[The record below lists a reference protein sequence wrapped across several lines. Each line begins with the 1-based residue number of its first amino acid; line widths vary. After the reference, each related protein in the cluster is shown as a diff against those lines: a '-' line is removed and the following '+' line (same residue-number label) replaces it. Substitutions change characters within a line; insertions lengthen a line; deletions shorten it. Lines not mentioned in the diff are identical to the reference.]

1 MPELRTTILTVDD
14 NEALRYSLVRTLR
27 DAGYEV
33 VEAKTGGEALEL
45 VSRLPDLV
53 TLDVNLPDIDGFK
66 VCQNI
71 KNNPATKHIP
81 VLHVSSTF
89 VEPEYRAQGLKGGAD
104 GYLAEPIDRAELLA
118 TVAAL
123 LRLKQAE
130 RDARRHA
137 ELAEIAHKEIREL
150 NAGLELRVKERT
162 VELERKGA
170 EIQELNGRL
179 MQLQDEERR
188 RLARELHDSTGQML
202 AALNINLDLMKDLT
216 AGADAKVTKIV
227 RDSGSLTEEL
237 TRQIRTM
244 SYLLHPP
251 LLDEAGLESAL
262 RWYVE
267 GFSQRSNI
275 AVEIRIPEDLGRLAS
290 EIEIALFR
298 VVQESLTNVH
308 RHSGSRVASVY
319 IARDHD
325 KVALEVRDEGKSTD
339 AERKAFTPGVG
350 ILGMRERVRLLG
362 GKLEIHSD
370 GNGTLLR
377 AIVPL
382 TEAKVGYTRAVS

>member
-1 MPELRTTILTVDD
+1 MPETATTILTVDD

-27 DAGYEV
+27 DAGYTV
-33 VEAKTGGEALEL
+33 VEAKTGSEALEL

-66 VCQNI
+66 VCQRI
-71 KNNPATKHIP
+71 KSNPATNHIP

-118 TVAAL
+118 TVGAL

-137 ELAEIAHKEIREL
+137 ELAEIAHREVREL
-150 NAGLELRVKERT
+150 NAGLEMRVQERT
-162 VELERKGA
+162 AELQHKTD

-179 MQLQDEERR
+179 VQLQDAERR

-202 AALNINLDLMKDLT
+202 AALNINLTLMKEM
-216 AGADAKVTKIV
+216 AAQSENPKMAKIV
-227 RDSGSLTEEL
+227 QDSGALTEEL

-262 RWYVE
+262 RWYVD
-267 GFSQRSNI
+267 GFAQRSNI
-275 AVEIRIPEDLGRLAS
+275 AVDLVVYDDVGRLSS

-308 RHSGSRVASVY
+308 RHSGSRVAKVR
-319 IARDHD
+319 IARDSEQ
-325 KVALEVRDEGKSTD
+325 VTLEVRDEGKS
-339 AERKAFTPGVG
+339 EQQGKKVFNPGVG
-350 ILGMRERVRLLG
+350 ILGMRERVRQLG
-362 GKLEIHSD
+362 GSLELYFD
-370 GNGTLLR
+370 QGGTIVR
-377 AIVPL
+377 AFVPV
-382 TEAKVGYTRAVS
+382 TEDCN

>member
-1 MPELRTTILTVDD
+1 MSETRTTILTVDD

-33 VEAKTGGEALEL
+33 MEAKTGGEALEMASL
-45 VSRLPDLV
+45 LPDLI

-66 VCQNI
+66 VCQTL
-71 KNNPATKHIP
+71 KNNPATNHIP

-118 TVAAL
+118 TVGAL

-137 ELAEIAHKEIREL
+137 ELTEIAHKEIREL

-162 VELERKGA
+162 TELEHKSE
-170 EIQELNGRL
+170 EIQQLNGRL

-202 AALNINLDLMKDLT
+202 AALNINLTLLKDMT
-216 AGADAKVTKIV
+216 AGSEPKMTKIV
-227 RDSGSLTEEL
+227 QESGSLTEEL

-262 RWYVE
+262 RWYVD

-275 AVEIRIPEDLGRLAS
+275 AVDIKASDNLGRLPS
-290 EIEIALFR
+290 DLEIALFR

-308 RHSGSRVASVY
+308 RHSGSRVAGVH
-319 IARDHD
+319 IGRDNHQ
-325 KVALEVRDEGKSTD
+325 VVLEVRDEGKTEGDGKKTFS
-339 AERKAFTPGVG
+339 PGVG
-350 ILGMRERVRLLG
+350 ILGMRERVRQLG
-362 GKLEIHSD
+362 GRLEIHSD
-370 GNGTLLR
+370 QAGTLIR
-377 AIVPL
+377 ALVPL
-382 TEAKVGYTRAVS
+382 PGDVQANIA

>member
-1 MPELRTTILTVDD
+1 MSETRTTILIVDD

-27 DAGYEV
+27 DAGYDV
-33 VEAKTGGEALEL
+33 LEAKTGAEAIEL
-45 VSRLPDLV
+45 ASKLPDLI

-66 VCQNI
+66 VCRTLKSDPLTN
-71 KNNPATKHIP
+71 HIP

-118 TVAAL
+118 TVGAL

-130 RDARRHA
+130 REARRHS
-137 ELAEIAHKEIREL
+137 ELTEIAHKEIREL
-150 NAGLELRVKERT
+150 NAGLEQRVKERT
-162 VELERKGA
+162 IELERKNA

-179 MQLQDEERR
+179 MQLQDDERR

-202 AALNINLDLMKDLT
+202 AALNINLNLLKTLT
-216 AGADAKVTKIV
+216 A
-227 RDSGSLTEEL
+227 DSGERITKLAQDSSALTEEL
-237 TRQIRTM
+237 TRQLRTM

-267 GFSQRSNI
+267 GFSQRSTI
-275 AVEIRIPEDLGRLAS
+275 AVELKISENFDRLPG
-290 EIEIALFR
+290 EVELALFR

-308 RHSGSRVASVY
+308 RHSGSRAANVH

-325 KVALEVRDEGKSTD
+325 KIAVEVRDQGRSAQPVK
-339 AERKAFTPGVG
+339 KAFAPGVG
-350 ILGMRERVRLLG
+350 ILGMRERLRLLG

-370 GNGTLLR
+370 SGGTLIR
-377 AIVPL
+377 ALVPL
-382 TEAKVGYTRAVS
+382 NEKAKVNLLAS

>member
-1 MPELRTTILTVDD
+1 MSQTRTTILTVDD
-14 NEALRYSLVRTLR
+14 NEALRYSLVRTLL
-27 DAGYEV
+27 DAGYHV
-33 VEAKTGGEALEL
+33 LEAKTGKEALAL
-45 VSRLPDLV
+45 VTTMPDLV

-66 VCQNI
+66 VCQTI
-71 KNNPATKHIP
+71 KSDPSTSHIP

-118 TVAAL
+118 TVGAL

-137 ELAEIAHKEIREL
+137 ELTEIAHKEIREL

-162 VELERKGA
+162 TELERKSE

-179 MQLQDEERR
+179 LQLQDEERR

-202 AALNINLDLMKDLT
+202 AALNINLTLMKDLAT
-216 AGADAKVTKIV
+216 GGDAKMTKIV
-227 RDSGSLTEEL
+227 RDSGALTEEL

-275 AVEIRIPEDLGRLAS
+275 AVDIRASENLGRLPS
-290 EIEIALFR
+290 DVEIALFR

-308 RHSGSRVASVY
+308 RHSGSRVASVH
-319 IARDHD
+319 IARDAER
-325 KVALEVRDEGKSTD
+325 VALEVRDEGKAMQKGKKT
-339 AERKAFTPGVG
+339 FTPGVG
-350 ILGMRERVRLLG
+350 ILGMRERVRQLG

-370 GNGTLLR
+370 EAGTLIR
-377 AIVPL
+377 ALVPV
-382 TEAKVGYTRAVS
+382 TQDVQTDIAS

>member
-1 MPELRTTILTVDD
+1 MPETATTILTVDD

-27 DAGYEV
+27 DAGYTV
-33 VEAKTGGEALEL
+33 LEAKTGSEALEL
-45 VSRLPDLV
+45 VSQLPDLV

-66 VCQNI
+66 VCQRI
-71 KNNPATKHIP
+71 KSNPATNHIP

-118 TVAAL
+118 TVGAL

-130 RDARRHA
+130 REARRHA
-137 ELAEIAHKEIREL
+137 ELAEIAHQEVREL
-150 NAGLELRVKERT
+150 NADLEMRVQERT
-162 VELERKGA
+162 AELQHKSE

-179 MQLQDEERR
+179 VQLQDAERR

-202 AALNINLDLMKDLT
+202 AALNINLTLMKEMAAQLEN
-216 AGADAKVTKIV
+216 AKIGKMVE
-227 RDSGSLTEEL
+227 DSGALTEEL

-262 RWYVE
+262 RWYID
-267 GFSQRSNI
+267 GFVQRSNI
-275 AVEIRIPEDLGRLAS
+275 AVDLVVYEDVGRLSS
-290 EIEIALFR
+290 EVEIALFR

-308 RHSGSRVASVY
+308 RHSGSRVASVR
-319 IARDHD
+319 IARDSEQ
-325 KVALEVRDEGKSTD
+325 VTLEVRDEGKS
-339 AERKAFTPGVG
+339 EQQGKKIFNPGVG
-350 ILGMRERVRLLG
+350 ILGMRERVRQLG
-362 GKLEIHSD
+362 GSLELYSD
-370 GNGTLLR
+370 ESGTIVR
-377 AIVPL
+377 AFVPL
-382 TEAKVGYTRAVS
+382 TDDCN

>member
-1 MPELRTTILTVDD
+1 MPETATTILTVDD

-27 DAGYEV
+27 DAGYTV
-33 VEAKTGGEALEL
+33 VEAKTGSEALEL

-66 VCQNI
+66 VCQRI
-71 KNNPATKHIP
+71 KSNPATNHIP

-118 TVAAL
+118 TVGAL

-130 RDARRHA
+130 RDARQHA
-137 ELAEIAHKEIREL
+137 ELAEIAHQEVREL
-150 NAGLELRVKERT
+150 NAGLEMRVQERT
-162 VELERKGA
+162 AELQHKTD

-179 MQLQDEERR
+179 VQLQDAERR

-202 AALNINLDLMKDLT
+202 AALNINLTLMKEM
-216 AGADAKVTKIV
+216 AAQSENPKMAKIV
-227 RDSGSLTEEL
+227 QDSGALTEEL

-262 RWYVE
+262 RWYVD
-267 GFSQRSNI
+267 GFAQRSNI
-275 AVEIRIPEDLGRLAS
+275 AVDLVVYDDVGRLSS

-308 RHSGSRVASVY
+308 RHSGSRVAKVR
-319 IARDHD
+319 IARDSEQ
-325 KVALEVRDEGKSTD
+325 VTLEVRDEGKS
-339 AERKAFTPGVG
+339 EQQGKKVFNPGVG
-350 ILGMRERVRLLG
+350 ILGMRERVRQLG
-362 GKLEIHSD
+362 GSLELYFD
-370 GNGTLLR
+370 QGGTIVR
-377 AIVPL
+377 AFVPV
-382 TEAKVGYTRAVS
+382 TEDCN

>member
-1 MPELRTTILTVDD
+1 MADNTSTTILTVDD

-27 DAGYEV
+27 DAGYHV
-33 VEAKTGGEALEL
+33 LEAKTGAEALEL
-45 VSRLPDLV
+45 AAKLPDLI

-66 VCQNI
+66 VCQSI
-71 KNNPATKHIP
+71 KSNPATNHIP

-118 TVAAL
+118 TVGAL

-137 ELAEIAHKEIREL
+137 ELTEIAHKEIREL

-162 VELERKGA
+162 TELERKSE

-179 MQLQDEERR
+179 LQLQDEERR

-202 AALNINLDLMKDLT
+202 AALNINLTLMKDLS
-216 AGADAKVTKIV
+216 ADSDGKMTKIV
-227 RDSGSLTEEL
+227 KESGALTEEL

-275 AVEIRIPEDLGRLAS
+275 AVEVNVSENVGRLPS
-290 EIEIALFR
+290 DIEIALFR

-308 RHSGSRVASVY
+308 RHSGSRVASVN
-319 IARDHD
+319 IARDAER
-325 KVALEVRDEGKSTD
+325 VALEIRDEGKATQ
-339 AERKAFTPGVG
+339 AGKKAFAPGVG
-350 ILGMRERVRLLG
+350 ILGMRERVRQLG
-362 GKLEIHSD
+362 GKLEIYSD
-370 GNGTLLR
+370 EAGTLIR
-377 AIVPL
+377 ALVPL
-382 TEAKVGYTRAVS
+382 AEDVKADIAS

>member
-1 MPELRTTILTVDD
+1 MSETRTTILTVDD
-14 NEALRYSLVRTLR
+14 NEALRYSLVRTLT
-27 DAGYEV
+27 DAGYTV
-33 VEAKTGGEALEL
+33 LEAKTGAEALEMA
-45 VSRLPDLV
+45 SKLPDLI

-66 VCQNI
+66 VCQRI
-71 KNNPATKHIP
+71 KSNPATNHIP

-118 TVAAL
+118 TVGAL

-130 RDARRHA
+130 REARRHA
-137 ELAEIAHKEIREL
+137 DLAEIAHQEVREL

-162 VELERKGA
+162 IELERKSE

-179 MQLQDEERR
+179 LQLQDEERR

-202 AALNINLDLMKDLT
+202 AALNINLTLMKDLT
-216 AGADAKVTKIV
+216 AGGDAKMTKIV
-227 RDSGSLTEEL
+227 QESGALTEEL

-262 RWYVE
+262 GWYIE

-275 AVEIRIPEDLGRLAS
+275 AVEIRASQNLGRLPS
-290 EIEIALFR
+290 DIEIALFR

-308 RHSGSRVASVY
+308 RHSGSRVANVH
-319 IARDHD
+319 IARDAER
-325 KVALEVRDEGKSTD
+325 VVLEIRDEGKM
-339 AERKAFTPGVG
+339 AQAGKKAFSPGVG
-350 ILGMRERVRLLG
+350 ILGMRERVRQLG
-362 GKLEIHSD
+362 GKLEIYSD
-370 GNGTLLR
+370 EAGTLIR
-377 AIVPL
+377 ALVPL
-382 TEAKVGYTRAVS
+382 TEDEADIAS

>member
-1 MPELRTTILTVDD
+1 MSEIRTRILTVDD

-33 VEAKTGGEALEL
+33 LEAKTGSEALEL
-45 VSRLPDLV
+45 VNKMPDLV

-66 VCQNI
+66 VCQSI
-71 KNNPATKHIP
+71 KSNPATNHIP

-118 TVAAL
+118 TVGAL

-137 ELAEIAHKEIREL
+137 ELAEIAHQEVREL
-150 NAGLELRVKERT
+150 NAGLEVRVKERT
-162 VELERKGA
+162 AELQRKN
-170 EIQELNGRL
+170 EQIQELNGRL
-179 MQLQDEERR
+179 MQLQDAERR

-202 AALNINLDLMKDLT
+202 AALNINLTLMKDLT
-216 AGADAKVTKIV
+216 S
-227 RDSGSLTEEL
+227 DSGPTMTKLVTESGTLTEEL

-251 LLDEAGLESAL
+251 LLDEAGLGSAL
-262 RWYVE
+262 RWYVD
-267 GFSQRSNI
+267 GFAMRSNI
-275 AVEIRIPEDLGRLAS
+275 TVDLVVYDDVGRLAGDV
-290 EIEIALFR
+290 EIALFR

-308 RHSGSRVASVY
+308 RHSGSRIANVR
-319 IARDHD
+319 IARDSER
-325 KVALEVRDEGKSTD
+325 VTLQVRDEGKSH
-339 AERKAFTPGVG
+339 KSGKKSFTPGVG
-350 ILGMRERVRLLG
+350 ILGMRERIRQLG
-362 GKLEIHSD
+362 GSLEVYMD
-370 GNGTLLR
+370 EAGTLVR
-377 AIVPL
+377 ASVPL
-382 TEAKVGYTRAVS
+382 LNEKSA

>member
-1 MPELRTTILTVDD
+1 MSETRTTILTVDD

-33 VEAKTGGEALEL
+33 LEAKSGNEALEL
-45 VSRLPDLV
+45 ASTLPDLI

-66 VCQNI
+66 VCQTL
-71 KNNPATKHIP
+71 KSNPATNHIP

-118 TVAAL
+118 TVGAL

-137 ELAEIAHKEIREL
+137 ELVEIAHQEIRAL
-150 NAGLELRVKERT
+150 NIGLELRVKERT
-162 VELERKGA
+162 TELERKNE
-170 EIQELNGRL
+170 EIQQLNGRL

-202 AALNINLDLMKDLT
+202 AALNINLTLLKSMT
-216 AGADAKVTKIV
+216 ANSDPKMAEIVHASGAV
-227 RDSGSLTEEL
+227 TEEL

-251 LLDEAGLESAL
+251 LLDEVGLESAL

-275 AVEIRIPEDLGRLAS
+275 AVNIQASDNFGRLPS
-290 EIEIALFR
+290 DLEIALFR

-308 RHSGSRVASVY
+308 KHSGSRVATVH
-319 IARDHD
+319 IARDTTQ
-325 KVALEVRDEGKSTD
+325 VVLEVRDGGQTMHVGKKSF
-339 AERKAFTPGVG
+339 APGVG
-350 ILGMRERVRLLG
+350 ILGMRERLRQLG
-362 GKLEIHSD
+362 GRLEIHSD
-370 GNGTLLR
+370 EVGTLIR
-377 AIVPL
+377 ALVPL
-382 TEAKVGYTRAVS
+382 SENLQANIA

>member
-1 MPELRTTILTVDD
+1 MADNTSTTILTVDD

-27 DAGYEV
+27 DAGYHV
-33 VEAKTGGEALEL
+33 LEAKTGAEALEL
-45 VSRLPDLV
+45 AAKLPDLI

-66 VCQNI
+66 VCQSI
-71 KNNPATKHIP
+71 KSNPATNHIP

-118 TVAAL
+118 TVGAL

-137 ELAEIAHKEIREL
+137 ELTEIAHKEIREL

-162 VELERKGA
+162 TELERKSE

-179 MQLQDEERR
+179 LQLQDEERR

-202 AALNINLDLMKDLT
+202 AALNINLTLMKDLS
-216 AGADAKVTKIV
+216 ADSDGKMTKIV
-227 RDSGSLTEEL
+227 KESGALTEEL

-275 AVEIRIPEDLGRLAS
+275 AVEVNVSDNVGRLPS
-290 EIEIALFR
+290 EVEIALFR

-308 RHSGSRVASVY
+308 RHSGSRVASVN
-319 IARDHD
+319 IARDAER
-325 KVALEVRDEGKSTD
+325 VALEIRDEGKATQ
-339 AERKAFTPGVG
+339 AGKKAFAPGVG
-350 ILGMRERVRLLG
+350 ILGMRERVRQLG
-362 GKLEIHSD
+362 GKLEIYSD
-370 GNGTLLR
+370 EAGTLIR
-377 AIVPL
+377 ALVPL
-382 TEAKVGYTRAVS
+382 AEDVKADIAS

>member
-1 MPELRTTILTVDD
+1 MSETRTTILTVDD

-33 VEAKTGGEALEL
+33 LEAKTGSEALEL
-45 VSRLPDLV
+45 VSQMPDLV

-66 VCQNI
+66 VCQSI
-71 KNNPATKHIP
+71 KSNPATNHIP

-118 TVAAL
+118 TVGAL

-130 RDARRHA
+130 RDARKHA

-150 NAGLELRVKERT
+150 NTGLERRVKERT
-162 VELERKGA
+162 TELEQKSD
-170 EIQELNGRL
+170 EIQQLNGRL
-179 MQLQDEERR
+179 LQLQDEERR

-202 AALNINLDLMKDLT
+202 AALNINLTLMKDLA
-216 AGADAKVTKIV
+216 AGSDGKMTKIV
-227 RDSGSLTEEL
+227 KDSGALTEEL

-275 AVEIRIPEDLGRLAS
+275 AVDVRASDNLGRLPGD
-290 EIEIALFR
+290 IEIALFR

-308 RHSGSRVASVY
+308 RHSGSHNASVH
-319 IARDHD
+319 IARDAER
-325 KVALEVRDEGKSTD
+325 VVLEVRDEGK
-339 AERKAFTPGVG
+339 AAQPGKKAFRAGVG
-350 ILGMRERVRLLG
+350 ILGMRERVRQLG

-370 GNGTLLR
+370 EAGTMIR
-377 AIVPL
+377 ALVPM
-382 TEAKVGYTRAVS
+382 TEDVETDIAS

>member
-1 MPELRTTILTVDD
+1 MSETRTTILTVDD

-33 VEAKTGGEALEL
+33 LEAKTGSEALEL
-45 VSRLPDLV
+45 VSQMPDLV

-66 VCQNI
+66 VCQSI
-71 KNNPATKHIP
+71 KSNPATNHIP

-118 TVAAL
+118 TVGAL

-130 RDARRHA
+130 RDARKHA

-150 NAGLELRVKERT
+150 NTGLELRVKERT
-162 VELERKGA
+162 TELEQKSE
-170 EIQELNGRL
+170 EIQQLNGRL
-179 MQLQDEERR
+179 LQLQDEERR

-202 AALNINLDLMKDLT
+202 AALNINLTLMKDLA
-216 AGADAKVTKIV
+216 AGSDGKMAKIV
-227 RDSGSLTEEL
+227 QDSGALTEEL

-275 AVEIRIPEDLGRLAS
+275 AVDVRASDNLGRLPGD
-290 EIEIALFR
+290 IEIALFR
-298 VVQESLTNVH
+298 VVQESLTDVH
-308 RHSGSRVASVY
+308 RHSGSHNASVH
-319 IARDHD
+319 IARDAER
-325 KVALEVRDEGKSTD
+325 VVLEVRDEGKT
-339 AERKAFTPGVG
+339 AQPGKKAFRAGVG
-350 ILGMRERVRLLG
+350 ILGMRERVRQLG

-370 GNGTLLR
+370 EAGTMIR
-377 AIVPL
+377 ALVPM
-382 TEAKVGYTRAVS
+382 TEDVETDIAS

>member
-1 MPELRTTILTVDD
+1 MADTNATILTVDD

-27 DAGYEV
+27 DAGYHV
-33 VEAKTGGEALEL
+33 LEAKTGSEALQM
-45 VSRLPDLV
+45 VSNLPDLV

-66 VCQNI
+66 VCQTI
-71 KNNPATKHIP
+71 KNNPATNHIP
-81 VLHVSSTF
+81 ILHVSSTF

-118 TVAAL
+118 TVGAL

-137 ELAEIAHKEIREL
+137 EMVELAHQEVREL
-150 NAGLELRVKERT
+150 NAGLEERVKERT
-162 VELERKGA
+162 AEIERKSE

-179 MQLQDEERR
+179 LQLQDEERR

-202 AALNINLDLMKDLT
+202 AALNINLTLMKDQAKD
-216 AGADAKVTKIV
+216 AGPQMSRIV
-227 RDSGSLTEEL
+227 EESGALTEEL

-267 GFSQRSNI
+267 GFTQRSNI
-275 AVEIRIPEDLGRLAS
+275 AVDLVVGDDVGRLAS
-290 EIEIALFR
+290 DLEIALFR

-308 RHSGSRVASVY
+308 RHSGSRVAIVR
-319 IARDHD
+319 IARDVEQ
-325 KVALEVRDEGKSTD
+325 VALEVRDEGKSTIVG
-339 AERKAFTPGVG
+339 RKIFTPGVG
-350 ILGMRERVRLLG
+350 ILGMRERLRQLG
-362 GKLEIHSD
+362 GNLEIYSD
-370 GNGTLLR
+370 ESGTLLR
-377 AIVPL
+377 AFVPL
-382 TEAKVGYTRAVS
+382 PENVEIAS

>member
-1 MPELRTTILTVDD
+1 MSETRTTILTVDD

-27 DAGYEV
+27 DAGYDV
-33 VEAKTGGEALEL
+33 VEAKTGTEALEL
-45 VSRLPDLV
+45 VAKMPDLV

-66 VCQNI
+66 VCQTI
-71 KNNPATKHIP
+71 KSNPATNHIP

-89 VEPEYRAQGLKGGAD
+89 VEPEYRAKGLKGGAD

-118 TVAAL
+118 TVGAL

-130 RDARRHA
+130 RDARKHA
-137 ELAEIAHKEIREL
+137 ELAEIAHQEVREL
-150 NAGLELRVKERT
+150 NAGLEERVKERT
-162 VELERKGA
+162 AELVQKSE

-179 MQLQDEERR
+179 LQLQDEERR

-202 AALNINLDLMKDLT
+202 AALNINLTLMKDS
-216 AGADAKVTKIV
+216 APESDARLTKIV
-227 RDSGSLTEEL
+227 RESAALTEEL

-262 RWYVE
+262 RWYMD

-275 AVEIRIPEDLGRLAS
+275 TVDLRVSENLDRLPS
-290 EIEIALFR
+290 DIEIALFR

-308 RHSGSRVASVY
+308 RHSGSRVANIH
-319 IARDHD
+319 IARDSD
-325 KVALEVRDEGKSTD
+325 QVALEVRDEGKTAQAGKKS
-339 AERKAFTPGVG
+339 FVPGVG
-350 ILGMRERVRLLG
+350 MLGMRERVRQLG
-362 GKLEIHSD
+362 GRLEVHSD
-370 GNGTLLR
+370 EAGTLIR
-377 AIVPL
+377 ALVPL
-382 TEAKVGYTRAVS
+382 PEKIDLAS

>member
-1 MPELRTTILTVDD
+1 MPETATTILTVDD

-27 DAGYEV
+27 DAGYAV
-33 VEAKTGGEALEL
+33 LEAKTGSEALEL
-45 VSRLPDLV
+45 VSQLPDLI

-66 VCQNI
+66 VCQRI
-71 KNNPATKHIP
+71 KSNPATNHIP

-118 TVAAL
+118 TVGAL

-137 ELAEIAHKEIREL
+137 ELAEIAHREVREL
-150 NAGLELRVKERT
+150 NAGLEMRVQERT
-162 VELERKGA
+162 AELQHKTEQ
-170 EIQELNGRL
+170 IQELNGRL
-179 MQLQDEERR
+179 VQLQDAERR

-202 AALNINLDLMKDLT
+202 AALNINLTLMKDM
-216 AGADAKVTKIV
+216 AGQSENPKMAKIV
-227 RDSGSLTEEL
+227 QDSGVLTEEL

-262 RWYVE
+262 RWYID
-267 GFSQRSNI
+267 GFAQRSNI
-275 AVEIRIPEDLGRLAS
+275 AVDLVVYDDVGRLSS
-290 EIEIALFR
+290 EVEIALFR

-308 RHSGSRVASVY
+308 RHSGSRVANVR
-319 IARDHD
+319 IARDSEQ
-325 KVALEVRDEGKSTD
+325 VTLEVRDEGKS
-339 AERKAFTPGVG
+339 EQQGKKVFNPGVG
-350 ILGMRERVRLLG
+350 IVGMRERMRQLG
-362 GKLEIHSD
+362 GSLELYSD
-370 GNGTLLR
+370 QGGTIVR
-377 AIVPL
+377 AFVPV
-382 TEAKVGYTRAVS
+382 TDDSN

>member
-1 MPELRTTILTVDD
+1 MSQTRTTILTVDD
-14 NEALRYSLVRTLR
+14 NEAIRYSLVRTLR
-27 DAGYEV
+27 DAGYQV
-33 VEAKTGGEALEL
+33 LEAKTGAEALEL
-45 VSRLPDLV
+45 ASNLPDLI

-66 VCQNI
+66 VCQSI
-71 KNNPATKHIP
+71 KSNPATNHIP

-118 TVAAL
+118 TVGAL

-137 ELAEIAHKEIREL
+137 ELAEIARKEVQEL

-162 VELERKGA
+162 TELEQKSE

-179 MQLQDEERR
+179 LQLQDEERR

-202 AALNINLDLMKDLT
+202 AALNINLTLMKDMT
-216 AGADAKVTKIV
+216 AGGDAKVTKIV
-227 RDSGSLTEEL
+227 QESGALTEEL

-262 RWYVE
+262 R
-267 GFSQRSNI
+267 
-275 AVEIRIPEDLGRLAS
+275 
-290 EIEIALFR
+290 
-298 VVQESLTNVH
+298 
-308 RHSGSRVASVY
+308 
-319 IARDHD
+319 
-325 KVALEVRDEGKSTD
+325 
-339 AERKAFTPGVG
+339 
-350 ILGMRERVRLLG
+350 
-362 GKLEIHSD
+362 
-370 GNGTLLR
+370 
-377 AIVPL
+377 
-382 TEAKVGYTRAVS
+382 

>member
-1 MPELRTTILTVDD
+1 MADNTSTTILTVDD

-27 DAGYEV
+27 DAGYHV
-33 VEAKTGGEALEL
+33 LEAKTGAEALEL
-45 VSRLPDLV
+45 AAKLPDLI

-66 VCQNI
+66 VCQSI
-71 KNNPATKHIP
+71 KSNPATNHIP

-118 TVAAL
+118 TVGAL

-137 ELAEIAHKEIREL
+137 ELTEIAHKEIREL

-162 VELERKGA
+162 TELERKSE

-179 MQLQDEERR
+179 LQLQDEERR

-202 AALNINLDLMKDLT
+202 AALNINLTLMKDLS
-216 AGADAKVTKIV
+216 ADSDGKMTKIV
-227 RDSGSLTEEL
+227 KESGALTEEL

-275 AVEIRIPEDLGRLAS
+275 AVEVNVSENVGRLPS
-290 EIEIALFR
+290 DIEIALFR

-308 RHSGSRVASVY
+308 RHSGSRVASVN
-319 IARDHD
+319 IARDAER
-325 KVALEVRDEGKSTD
+325 VALEIRDEGKATQ
-339 AERKAFTPGVG
+339 AGKKTFAPGVG

-362 GKLEIHSD
+362 GKLEIYSD
-370 GNGTLLR
+370 EAGTLIR
-377 AIVPL
+377 ALVPL
-382 TEAKVGYTRAVS
+382 DEDVKADIAS

>member
-1 MPELRTTILTVDD
+1 MPETTTTILTVDD

-27 DAGYEV
+27 DAGYAV
-33 VEAKTGGEALEL
+33 LEAKTGSEALEL
-45 VSRLPDLV
+45 VSQLPDLV

-66 VCQNI
+66 VCQRI
-71 KNNPATKHIP
+71 KSNPATNHIP

-118 TVAAL
+118 TVGAL

-130 RDARRHA
+130 REARRHA
-137 ELAEIAHKEIREL
+137 ELAEIAHQEVREL
-150 NAGLELRVKERT
+150 NAGLEMRVRERT
-162 VELERKGA
+162 AELQHKTE

-179 MQLQDEERR
+179 VQLQDAERR

-202 AALNINLDLMKDLT
+202 AALNINLTLMKDM
-216 AGADAKVTKIV
+216 AAPSENPKMAKIV
-227 RDSGSLTEEL
+227 EDSGALTEEL

-262 RWYVE
+262 RWYID
-267 GFSQRSNI
+267 GFAQRSNI
-275 AVEIRIPEDLGRLAS
+275 AVDLVVYDDVGRLSS
-290 EIEIALFR
+290 EVEIALFR

-308 RHSGSRVASVY
+308 RHSGSRVANVR
-319 IARDHD
+319 IARDSEQ
-325 KVALEVRDEGKSTD
+325 VTLEVRDEGKS
-339 AERKAFTPGVG
+339 EQQGKKVFNPGVG
-350 ILGMRERVRLLG
+350 ILGMRERVRQLG
-362 GKLEIHSD
+362 GSLELYSD
-370 GNGTLLR
+370 QGGTIVR
-377 AIVPL
+377 AFVPV
-382 TEAKVGYTRAVS
+382 TDDSN

>member
-1 MPELRTTILTVDD
+1 MPKARTTILTVDD

-33 VEAKTGGEALEL
+33 VEAKTGSEALEL
-45 VSRLPDLV
+45 VSQLPDLV

-71 KNNPATKHIP
+71 KNNPVTKHFP

-118 TVAAL
+118 TVGAL

-162 VELERKGA
+162 VELERKSA

-202 AALNINLDLMKDLT
+202 AALNINLDLMKNLT
-216 AGADAKVTKIV
+216 AGADGKMTKIV
-227 RDSGSLTEEL
+227 RDSGALTEEL

-275 AVEIRIPEDLGRLAS
+275 AVEIKISENLGRLAS

-308 RHSGSRVASVY
+308 RHSGSRIASVH

-325 KVALEVRDEGKSTD
+325 KVALEVRDEGKPTD
-339 AERKAFTPGVG
+339 AERKAFAPGVG

-370 GNGTLLR
+370 ENGTLLR

-382 TEAKVGYTRAVS
+382 TEGRAGLNRAAS

>member
-1 MPELRTTILTVDD
+1 MSLTRTTILTVDD

-27 DAGYEV
+27 DAAYEV
-33 VEAKTGGEALEL
+33 LEAKTGSEALEL
-45 VSRLPDLV
+45 ASNLPDLI

-66 VCQNI
+66 VCQSI
-71 KNNPATKHIP
+71 KSNPATNHIP

-118 TVAAL
+118 TVGAL

-150 NAGLELRVKERT
+150 NTDLELRVKERT
-162 VELERKGA
+162 TELEQKSE
-170 EIQELNGRL
+170 EIQQLNGRL
-179 MQLQDEERR
+179 LQLQDEERR

-202 AALNINLDLMKDLT
+202 AALNINLTLLKDLA
-216 AGADAKVTKIV
+216 AGGDAKMTKIV
-227 RDSGSLTEEL
+227 QDSAALTEEL

-267 GFSQRSNI
+267 GFSQRSSI
-275 AVEIRIPEDLGRLAS
+275 AVDVRASENLGRLPS
-290 EIEIALFR
+290 DVEIALFR

-308 RHSGSRVASVY
+308 RHSGSRNASVS
-319 IARDHD
+319 IARDAER
-325 KVALEVRDEGKSTD
+325 VVLEVRDEGKASQ
-339 AERKAFTPGVG
+339 AGKKAFRPGVG
-350 ILGMRERVRLLG
+350 ILGMRERVRQLG

-370 GNGTLLR
+370 ETGTMIR
-377 AIVPL
+377 ALVPG
-382 TEAKVGYTRAVS
+382 TEDVEAA